1 MRKQLTYIMFLL
13 IMLAGCGS
21 TGGSDSPS
29 NSIKDFDKALQ
40 EQNPGKAWNY
50 LSSGSQKMYD
60 DIAKNRNQSGKEY
73 FEKSF
78 SSSGTVGMLGAD
90 FEVIDEKKEGDKA
103 TVIVKSKDQST
114 TELYSIKEDG
124 TWKIDYARY
133 IEENMKKVE

>member
-1 MRKQLTYIMFLL
+1 
-13 IMLAGCGS
+13 
-21 TGGSDSPS
+21 
-29 NSIKDFDKALQ
+29 
-40 EQNPGKAWNY
+40 
-50 LSSGSQKMYD
+50 
-60 DIAKNRNQSGKEY
+60 
-73 FEKSF
+73 
-78 SSSGTVGMLGAD
+78 MLGAD